1 MFSLSKCFSGNP
13 PETCIYQEKV
23 LRFNDNPFTTKA
35 LRKTVMHRPKL
46 KNIGRLEQ
54 LQKIEQLQKRKIDEE
69 HWKNYK
75 K

>member
-1 MFSLSKCFSGNP
+1 
-13 PETCIYQEKV
+13 
-23 LRFNDNPFTTKA
+23 
-35 LRKTVMHRPKL
+35 MHRPKL